1 MDKSCPKPY
10 NFFTGKKLNLLGKKL
25 IFGTG
30 IKLTIIRLLCLLC
43 GPALMG
49 LFLSCGIE
57 DYYYLS
63 PVPVGNIRM
72 NLNTRAT
79 ILLPGVNDSYFTNYA
94 IFYRIYISESNE
106 PGEIQTSPAS
116 MSRVNSALYSDY
128 AFFDNYTTSN
138 TMVGASIGSL
148 FRNRSFYPL
157 DINSSLSL
165 DTVLNNSASGRTITI
180 DFQFAPPSI
189 TLSGGVTQTYQLYRS
204 DNNGAFT
211 PRPNRYFLN
220 TLDLQSSA
228 YANSTNNADV
238 ADLSNSTG
246 AQRYT
251 YAALY
256 IVLVGIDLTTYSQIY
271 SNPTFIGVM
280 RLPD

>member
-1 MDKSCPKPY
+1 
-10 NFFTGKKLNLLGKKL
+10 L
-25 IFGTG
+25 ILGTG
-30 IKLTIIRLLCLLC
+30 LKLTIVHRLRLLCGLLLT
-43 GPALMG
+43 GI
-49 LFLSCGIE
+49 FLSCGIE

-72 NLNTRAT
+72 YLNTRAT
-79 ILLPGVNDSYFTNYA
+79 VQLPGVSDPYFTNFA

-116 MSRVNSALYSDY
+116 LNKVNSALYSDY

-157 DINSSLSL
+157 DISSSLSL
-165 DTVLNNSASGRTITI
+165 DAVLDNNSPGSTIVI
-180 DFQFAPPSI
+180 DFQFSPPSI
-189 TLSGGVTQTYQLYRS
+189 TVSGVIPQTPLFRS
-204 DNNGAFT
+204 TNNGTFT
-211 PRPNRYFLN
+211 PRPDRYFRN
-220 TLDLQSSA
+220 TTELYLSA
-228 YANSTNNADV
+228 NANSANNADV